1 MKLEQITAS
10 QLEAL
15 LNKKEAIEV
24 IDVRESFELEMG
36 KVPEAIHIPL
46 QQLLHKTSQL
56 DRNKRYAIICHSGS
70 RSEVACKLL
79 EMHGLQTMNVIDG
92 MLGWQGKLVKKT
104 E

>member
-15 LNKKEAIEV
+15 LNKKEVIEV

-46 QQLLHKTSQL
+46 QQLLHEVSQL
-56 DRNKRYAIICHSGS
+56 DRNKRYAIICHSGG

-79 EMHGLQTMNVIDG
+79 EMHGIQAMNVIDG
-92 MLGWQGKLVKKT
+92 MLGWQGKLARKT